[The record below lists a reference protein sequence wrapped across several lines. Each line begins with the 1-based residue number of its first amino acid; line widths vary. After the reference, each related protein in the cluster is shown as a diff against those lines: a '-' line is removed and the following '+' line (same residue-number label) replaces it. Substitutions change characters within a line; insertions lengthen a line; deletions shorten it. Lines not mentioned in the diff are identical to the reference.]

1 MNHFLKNARAI
12 RFLSIDKASALV
24 GVEPRTFKRWERD
37 DYNPQLYFLKKL
49 CDAFNAEPEELGYS
63 ISADG
68 KVFRIASTQL
78 EVRSH
83 LNGIIAVEHIGYP
96 LIAEEADGKGPGAER
111 NWTGWF
117 GLKQA
122 QIFRMISL
130 CSDPACCEDIQI
142 MVDQEIRMID
152 DTLEQHQVTEEQAIS
167 RRQALAAIAALPL
180 TLLAFRSGPL
190 VDTMNPEFLPQCA
203 ASITACW
210 HLLRGKGG
218 LPTVD
223 EILPQFVP
231 LLRTLAQNP
240 SKYQKTAARLA
251 AQASILQGIL
261 AMHRLN
267 FASRE
272 AHCKDAV
279 RYATIA
285 KDGNLRAAALTYLG
299 YTYSFCYMPRKPERA
314 IQVFLEALQSSS
326 EEVPLLRCNIQ
337 MGLAE
342 AYAQCKEEQQAL
354 HFIHLAQ
361 TNFPAYP
368 EQDPSYIF
376 GDCSLH
382 VLYQW
387 EGKMYL
393 ELVEH
398 YTDRGYQQKA
408 AAALMQGAGVHSISE
423 RSTTETVIYQADAS
437 RVLGE
442 LDMYASSLSQAA
454 QMAIDLR
461 SRKRYSE
468 AILVYQRTPERW
480 LRERQ
485 IQSLARNVFGQLP
498 NGQPFG
504 RK

>member
-1 MNHFLKNARAI
+1 MNQFLKIARAT
-12 RFLSIDKASALV
+12 RFLSIEKAAALV

-49 CDAFNAEPEELGYS
+49 CEAFDAKPEELGYS
-63 ISADG
+63 ISVDG
-68 KVFRIASTQL
+68 KVLRIASTQY
-78 EVRSH
+78 EVQVRS
-83 LNGIIAVEHIGYP
+83 NGIVAVERLGYP
-96 LIAEEADGKGPGAER
+96 LITAEVDGPGLHAER

-122 QIFRMISL
+122 QLFRMISL
-130 CSDPACCEDIQI
+130 CNDPGCCEEIQT

-152 DTLEQHQVTEEQAIS
+152 DTLEQHQAMEDQALS
-167 RRQALAAIAALPL
+167 RRQALATIAALPL
-180 TLLAFRSGPL
+180 TLLTLRSGPSL
-190 VDTMNPEFLPQCA
+190 DTISPDFLPQCA

-231 LLRTLAQNP
+231 LLRTLGHRP
-240 SKYQKTAARLA
+240 SKYQKAAARLA

-267 FASRE
+267 FTARE
-272 AHCKDAV
+272 THCKDAA
-279 RYATIA
+279 RYASLA
-285 KDGNLRAAALTYLG
+285 GDNNLRAAALTYLG
-299 YTYSFCYMPRKPERA
+299 YTYSFCYLPRKPEKA
-314 IQVFLEALQSSS
+314 IPVFLEALQAVG
-326 EEVPLLRCNIQ
+326 EEAPLLRCNIQ

-342 AYAQCKEEQQAL
+342 AYAQCKEERQAL
-354 HFIHLAQ
+354 NYIGLAQ

-398 YTDRGYQQKA
+398 YADRGYQQKA
-408 AAALMQGAGVHSISE
+408 AAALMKGGGVQSISE

-442 LDMYASSLSQAA
+442 LDTYASSLRQAA
-454 QMAIDLR
+454 QMAIDLS

-468 AILVYQRTPERW
+468 AVLVYQRTPEKW
-480 LRERQ
+480 FHERQ
-485 IQSLARNVFGQLP
+485 IKGLARDVFGQLP
-498 NGQPFG
+498 NGQPLG

>member
-1 MNHFLKNARAI
+1 MNHFLKNARAN

-24 GVEPRTFKRWERD
+24 GVEPRTFKRWEHD

-49 CDAFNAEPEELGYS
+49 CDAFNAAPGELGYS

-68 KVFRIASTQL
+68 KVFRIASTHL
-78 EVRSH
+78 EMRSYS
-83 LNGIIAVEHIGYP
+83 NGIIAVEHMGYP
-96 LIAEEADGKGPGAER
+96 LISAEADGMGPGAER

-122 QIFRMISL
+122 QIFRMISRW
-130 CSDPACCEDIQI
+130 SDPACCEDIQI

-152 DTLEQHQVTEEQAIS
+152 DTLEQHQVVEQQAIS
-167 RRQALAAIAALPL
+167 RRQALATIAAFPL

-190 VDTMNPEFLPQCA
+190 VDIINPEFLPQCA

-218 LPTVD
+218 LPIVD
-223 EILPQFVP
+223 EILPQFIP
-231 LLRTLAQNP
+231 LLRTLALNP
-240 SKYQKTAARLA
+240 SKYQNTAARLT
-251 AQASILQGIL
+251 AQASILEGIL

-267 FASRE
+267 FTSRE

-285 KDGNLRAAALTYLG
+285 QDGNLRAAALTYLG
-299 YTYSFCYMPRKPERA
+299 YTYSFCYIPRKPERA
-314 IQVFLEALQSSS
+314 IQVFLEALQSLS

-354 HFIHLAQ
+354 HHIQLAQ

-398 YTDRGYQQKA
+398 YSDRGYQQKA
-408 AAALMQGAGVHSISE
+408 ASALMQGAGVQSISE
-423 RSTTETVIYQADAS
+423 RSTVETVIYQADAS

-442 LDMYASSLSQAA
+442 LDTYAISLRQAA
-454 QMAIDLR
+454 HMAVNLR
-461 SRKRYSE
+461 SRKRYCE
-468 AILVYQRTPERW
+468 AILVYQRTPESW

-485 IQSLARNVFGQLP
+485 IQSLARDVFGQLP
-498 NGQPFG
+498 NGQPLG

>member
-1 MNHFLKNARAI
+1 MNHFLKIARAKS
-12 RFLSIDKASALV
+12 FLSIEKASAMV
-24 GVEPRTFKRWERD
+24 GVEPRTFKRWEHD

-49 CDAFNAEPEELGYS
+49 CEALDAAPEELGYS
-63 ISADG
+63 ISSDG
-68 KVFRIASTQL
+68 KVFRIVSTHF
-78 EVRSH
+78 EVRTRS
-83 LNGIIAVEHIGYP
+83 NGMVAVEQMGYP
-96 LIAEEADGKGPGAER
+96 LISVEADGLGLQAER

-130 CSDPACCEDIQI
+130 WSDPACCEEIQT
-142 MVDQEIRMID
+142 MVDQEIRMVD
-152 DTLEQHQVTEEQAIS
+152 DTLEQHQVVEEQAIS
-167 RRQALAAIAALPL
+167 RRQVLASIAALPL
-180 TLLAFRSGPL
+180 TLLTLRPGSL
-190 VDTMNPEFLPQCA
+190 VDTISPEFLPQCA

-223 EILPQFVP
+223 EILPQFTP
-231 LLRTLAQNP
+231 LLRTLAQHS
-240 SKYQKTAARLA
+240 SKHQKTAARLT

-267 FASRE
+267 YTARE

-279 RYATIA
+279 HHAA
-285 KDGNLRAAALTYLG
+285 LAGDNNLRAAALTYLG
-299 YTYSFCYMPRKPERA
+299 YTYSFCYIPRKPEKA
-314 IQVFLEALQSSS
+314 IQVFLEALQASS
-326 EEVPLLRCNIQ
+326 EEAPLLRCNIQ

-354 HFIHLAQ
+354 HYISLAQ

-398 YTDRGYQQKA
+398 YSDRGYQQKA
-408 AAALMQGAGVHSISE
+408 AAALMQGVGVQSISE

-442 LDMYASSLSQAA
+442 LDTYATSLRQAA
-454 QMAIDLR
+454 QMAIDLS

-468 AILVYQRTPERW
+468 TILVYRRTPEKW
-480 LRERQ
+480 FHERQ
-485 IQSLARNVFGQLP
+485 IKGLARDVFGQLA
-498 NGQPFG
+498 NGQLLG

>member
-1 MNHFLKNARAI
+1 MNQFLKIARAT
-12 RFLSIDKASALV
+12 RFLSVEKAAALV
-24 GVEPRTFKRWERD
+24 GIEPRTFKRWEHD

-49 CDAFNAEPEELGYS
+49 CEAFDATPGELGYC

-68 KVFRIASTQL
+68 KVLRIASTHL
-78 EVRSH
+78 EVQVRSS
-83 LNGIIAVEHIGYP
+83 GIIAVEHIGYSQ
-96 LIAEEADGKGPGAER
+96 IVAETDGPGLHAER
-111 NWTGWF
+111 NWAGWF

-122 QIFRMISL
+122 QLFRMISL
-130 CSDPACCEDIQI
+130 CNDPDCCEEIQT

-152 DTLEQHQVTEEQAIS
+152 DTLEQHQATEEQALS
-167 RRQALAAIAALPL
+167 RRQALATIAALPL
-180 TLLAFRSGPL
+180 TLLTLRPGPL
-190 VDTMNPEFLPQCA
+190 LDTISPDFLPQCA

-218 LPTVD
+218 LPIVD
-223 EILPQFVP
+223 EILPQFLP
-231 LLRTLAQNP
+231 LLRTLAQRP
-240 SKYQKTAARLA
+240 SKYQSTAARLA

-261 AMHRLN
+261 SMHRLN
-267 FASRE
+267 FTARE

-279 RYATIA
+279 RYASLAGDNT
-285 KDGNLRAAALTYLG
+285 LRAAALTYLG
-299 YTYSFCYMPRKPERA
+299 YTYSFCYLPRKPEKA
-314 IQVFLEALQSSS
+314 IPVFLEALQAVG
-326 EEVPLLRCNIQ
+326 EEAPLLRCNIQ

-342 AYAQCKEEQQAL
+342 AYAQCKEERQAL
-354 HFIHLAQ
+354 DYIGLAQ

-398 YTDRGYQQKA
+398 YADRGYQQKA
-408 AAALMQGAGVHSISE
+408 AAALMKGVGVQSISE
-423 RSTTETVIYQADAS
+423 RSTAETVIYQADAS
-437 RVLGE
+437 RVLAE
-442 LDMYASSLSQAA
+442 LDMYANSLRQAA
-454 QMAIDLR
+454 QMAVDLS

-468 AILVYQRTPERW
+468 AVLVYRRTPEKW
-480 LRERQ
+480 FHERQ
-485 IQSLARNVFGQLP
+485 IKGLARDVFGQLP
-498 NGQPFG
+498 NGQPLG

>member
-1 MNHFLKNARAI
+1 VGKNQ
-12 RFLSIDKASALV
+12 
-24 GVEPRTFKRWERD
+24 TFKRWEHD

-49 CDAFNAEPEELGYS
+49 CEAFDAEPEELGYC
-63 ISADG
+63 ISTGG
-68 KVFRIASTQL
+68 KVFRTTSADL
-78 EVRSH
+78 EARVVA
-83 LNGIIAVEHIGYP
+83 NGIVAVEPRGYP
-96 LIAEEADGKGPGAER
+96 LIAAETDGHGYHAER

-130 CSDPACCEDIQI
+130 CNDPCCCEEIQT

-152 DTLEQHQVTEEQAIS
+152 DTLEQHQALEEQAIS

-180 TLLAFRSGPL
+180 TLLAVRSGSFINTISL
-190 VDTMNPEFLPQCA
+190 DFLPQCS

-210 HLLRGKGG
+210 HLLRGKDG

-223 EILPQFVP
+223 EILPQFIP
-231 LLRTLAQNP
+231 LLRTLAQHP
-240 SKYQKTAARLA
+240 STYQTTAARLA

-267 FASRE
+267 FTARE
-272 AHCKDAV
+272 AHCKDAAS
-279 RYATIA
+279 YAAIA
-285 KDGNLRAAALTYLG
+285 GDNNLRAAALTYLG
-299 YTYSFCYMPRKPERA
+299 YTYSFCSVPRKPEKA
-314 IQVFLEALQSSS
+314 IPVFLEALHASDEQ
-326 EEVPLLRCNIQ
+326 VPLLRSNIQ

-342 AYAQCKEEQQAL
+342 AYAQCKEERQAL
-354 HFIHLAQ
+354 DYMGLAQ

-368 EQDPSYIF
+368 DQDPSYIF

-398 YTDRGYQQKA
+398 YGDRGYQQKA
-408 AAALMQGAGVHSISE
+408 ATALLKGAGVQSISE

-442 LDMYASSLSQAA
+442 LDTYASSLRQAVH
-454 QMAIDLR
+454 MATELR

-468 AILVYQRTPERW
+468 ALSVYQRTPEQW
-480 LRERQ
+480 LHERQ
-485 IQSLARNVFGQLP
+485 IKGLARNFFGQLP
-498 NGQPFG
+498 NGQPLG